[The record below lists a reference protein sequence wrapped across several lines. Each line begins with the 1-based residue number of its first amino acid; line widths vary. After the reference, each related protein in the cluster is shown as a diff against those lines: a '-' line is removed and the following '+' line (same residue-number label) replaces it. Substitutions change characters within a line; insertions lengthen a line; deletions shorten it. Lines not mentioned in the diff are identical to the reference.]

1 MSQVQ
6 TLTVGQGDDGARLD
20 RWFKKRFPHIN
31 HGQVQKLL
39 RTGQVRVNGGRAKPD
54 TRLEAGQEI
63 RIPPLPE
70 PTEVKAKD
78 SISREDAAMV
88 RKMVIYED
96 DDLIAF
102 NKPYGLAVQGGTKT
116 TQHLDRLLAAFGK
129 DDRKPRLVHRLD
141 RDTSGV
147 IIAAKTLE
155 SASRL
160 AKAFQNKAAEKTYW
174 TVVLGVPRP
183 KTGEIKGF
191 IKKSSA
197 GKGGAD
203 REIMVPAEHGDPD
216 AQYARTLYTTAGEAG
231 QKASFV
237 VLRPITGRTHQ
248 LRVHMAG
255 IGHAILGDGKY
266 TCDRETPG
274 GLEQKLHL
282 HARRLVLPLGKRN
295 LVLEAP
301 LPDHMKRTFDK
312 LGFDPDLIDESAIED
327 LL

>member
-6 TLTVGQGDDGARLD
+6 ILTVGEGDDGARLD
-20 RWFKKRFPHIN
+20 RWFKKRFPHVN

-39 RTGQVRVNGGRAKPD
+39 RTGQVRVDGGRAKPD
-54 TRLEAGQEI
+54 TRLNAGQEV
-63 RIPPLPE
+63 RIPPLPD
-70 PTEVKAKD
+70 PTAERSMD
-78 SISREDAAMV
+78 SISREDAAFA
-88 RKMVIYED
+88 RSLVIYQD

-102 NKPYGLAVQGGTKT
+102 NKPHGLAVQGGTKT
-116 TQHLDRLLAAFGK
+116 KQHLDRLLMAFGK

-147 IIAAKTLE
+147 IVAAKSLD
-155 SASRL
+155 SAARL

-174 TVVLGVPRP
+174 SVALGVPRP

-191 IKKSSA
+191 LKKSSG
-197 GKGGAD
+197 GKDGAD
-203 REIMVPAEHGDPD
+203 REIMIPAEHGDPD

-266 TCDRETPG
+266 VCDRETPG
-274 GLEQKLHL
+274 GLERKLHL
-282 HARRLVLPLGKRN
+282 HARRLVLPLGKHH

-301 LPDHMKRTFDK
+301 LPDHMQRTFDK
-312 LGFDPDLIDESAIED
+312 LGFDPDLIDEAAIED
-327 LL
+327 ML